1 MTRILSFVGSIGRKT
16 HLFFIEV
23 ARLSSLVQNSFY
35 WAFLAPLGGK
45 RGLRRESF
53 AKQLVFMGNE
63 SLLIVALVA
72 ASVGSVL
79 ALQAA
84 YQLKQFGAVLY
95 TGALVS
101 VSMARELGPVV
112 TAIVIAGRV
121 GASITAELGTMKVQE
136 EVDALTTMGIPPIPF
151 LVVPRILAI
160 SIMLPSLTVLADAI
174 GMFGGLL
181 IGVSSL
187 GIASGL
193 YLQEN
198 FDGLVPKDLLTGVV
212 KSAVFALLIGF
223 IATYKGLSV
232 EGGAEGVGRATTE
245 SVVLSIIAIIL
256 SKNSEKS
263 IIETAKIVFPLP
275 SP

>member
-1 MTRILSFVGSIGRKT
+1 MTRVFSFFGSLGRKT
-16 HLFFIEV
+16 HLFLIEV
-23 ARLSSLVQNSFY
+23 ARLSVLVQNSFY
-35 WAFLAPLGGK
+35 WVFFAPLAGK

-53 AKQLVFMGNE
+53 ARQLVFMGNE
-63 SLLIVALVA
+63 SFLIVALVA

-84 YQLKQFGAVLY
+84 YQLRQFGAVLY
-95 TGALVS
+95 TGGLVS
-101 VSMARELGPVV
+101 VSMSRELGPVV

-151 LVVPRILAI
+151 LVVPRLLAI
-160 SIMLPSLTVLADAI
+160 LIMLPSLTILANAI
-174 GMFGGLL
+174 GMFGGYL

-187 GIASGL
+187 GISSGL

-198 FDGLVPKDLLTGVV
+198 FDALVPKDLLTGLA
-212 KSAVFALLIGF
+212 KSAVFALLIGL

-245 SVVLSIIAIIL
+245 SVVLSIIAIIVADSL
-256 SKNSEKS
+256 L
-263 IIETAKIVFPLP
+263 TGLFYYVLP
-275 SP
+275 

>member
-1 MTRILSFVGSIGRKT
+1 MTRVLSFFGSLGRKT
-16 HLFFIEV
+16 HLFLTEV
-23 ARLSSLVQNSFY
+23 ARLSALVQNSFY
-35 WAFLAPLGGK
+35 WAFFAPLAGK

-84 YQLKQFGAVLY
+84 YQLKQFGAVIY

-101 VSMARELGPVV
+101 VSMARELSPVV

-151 LVVPRILAI
+151 LVVPRLLAI
-160 SIMLPSLTVLADAI
+160 LVMLPVLTILADAI
-174 GMFGGLL
+174 GMFGGYLV
-181 IGVSSL
+181 GVLGL
-187 GIASGL
+187 GISSGL

-198 FDGLVPKDLLTGVV
+198 FDALVPKDLLTGLA
-212 KSAVFALLIGF
+212 KSAVFALLVGL

-232 EGGAEGVGRATTE
+232 AGGAEGVGRATTE
-245 SVVLSIIAIIL
+245 SVVLSIIAIIVADSL
-256 SKNSEKS
+256 L
-263 IIETAKIVFPLP
+263 TGLFYYVVP
-275 SP
+275 